1 MSRRGEGRNLAALLF
16 TDIVGSTEIAVEL
29 GDRRWR
35 AIQAE
40 HHSVIRRELRRFGG
54 REIDTAGDS
63 FFATFRIPQDA
74 VRSAAAIVDATRS
87 IGIEV
92 RAGLHFG
99 ETELS
104 SGGAG
109 GIAVH
114 TAARVSSLATPG
126 EVLVTQTIVD
136 LVSGSG
142 LDFDERGTRE
152 LKGVP
157 GAWRLYALLAVDGV
171 VLGPPLDPLEAA
183 ERRTV
188 ASSDRPEGR
197 TRARAFLVGGIA
209 SVIAITVA
217 AVAIANRAS
226 SDRPSTPPLGQTSQA
241 NGYATL
247 FKVDPTTT
255 VDQVQGVYLPR
266 ISSGPI
272 VSAGGS
278 IWALTESNNAFQSG
292 GVFEINPGYAQPQ
305 VAREIAVPGACLSP
319 ATCMAASGN
328 AVWVSVL
335 VSEGLGLERI
345 DAATGRPAK
354 RPTIVD
360 PSVTRQGGEV
370 MSFNAP
376 VAWGAGSVW
385 LANGSSGTIFR
396 VDPSTGR
403 PIDTI
408 RLGAGV
414 TIDLL
419 AYGEGSVWAVDRFG
433 GTLTAIDPGTDRAE
447 PPIPLQGDPTS
458 IAVGAGYVWVT
469 DAQGNQLL
477 RIDPHHPSG
486 IQSVPVGQEP
496 AGVTIGGGSVW
507 VANHGDGTVTEVDL
521 RADLVSQTIPVS
533 AAVQSLEFAEG
544 SLWVGSFAPPGV

>member
-1 MSRRGEGRNLAALLF
+1 MSRRAQGRNLAALLF

-40 HHSVIRRELRRFGG
+40 HHSLIRRELRRFGG

-63 FFATFRIPQDA
+63 FFATFHIPQDA
-74 VRSAAAIVDATRS
+74 VRSAAAIVEATRS

-114 TAARVSSLATPG
+114 TAARVSSLAAPG

-142 LDFDERGTRE
+142 LDFDERGTHE

-157 GAWRLYALLAVDGV
+157 GAWRLFALLAVDGV
-171 VLGPPLDPLEAA
+171 ALGPTLDPLEAA

-217 AVAIANRAS
+217 AFAIANRAS
-226 SDRPSTPPLGQTSQA
+226 SDRPSTPPSGQTSQA

-247 FKVDPTTT
+247 FKVNPTTT
-255 VDQVQGVYLPR
+255 VDQVQAVYLPR
-266 ISSGPI
+266 ISAGPI

-292 GVFEINPGYAQPQ
+292 GVFEINPGYAEPQ
-305 VAREIAVPGACLSP
+305 VAKEIPLPGACLSP

-335 VSEGLGLERI
+335 LSEGLGIQRI
-345 DAATGRPAK
+345 DATTGRPAK

-360 PSVTRQGGEV
+360 PSIKRPGGEV

-376 VAWGAGSVW
+376 VTWGVGSVW
-385 LANGSSGTIFR
+385 LANGSSGTIYR
-396 VDPSTGR
+396 IDPSTGR

-414 TIDLL
+414 TVDLL

-433 GTLTAIDPGTDRAE
+433 GTLTAINPATDRAE

-458 IAVGAGYVWVT
+458 IAVGAGSVWVT
-469 DAQGNQLL
+469 EDQNDQLL

-486 IQSVPVGQEP
+486 IQTVGVGHGPV
-496 AGVTIGGGSVW
+496 AVAIGGGSIW
-507 VANHGDGTVTEVDL
+507 VANQGDGTVSEVNP
-521 RADLVSQTIPVS
+521 RANLLIQTIPVS
-533 AAVQSLEFAEG
+533 AAVQSLVFADG
-544 SLWVGSFAPPGV
+544 ALWVGSFAPPGV

>member
-1 MSRRGEGRNLAALLF
+1 MSRRAQGRNLAALLF

-40 HHSVIRRELRRFGG
+40 HHSLIRRELRRFGG

-63 FFATFRIPQDA
+63 FFATFHIPQDA
-74 VRSAAAIVDATRS
+74 VRCAAAIVDATRS

-114 TAARVSSLATPG
+114 TAARVSSLAAPG

-142 LDFDERGTRE
+142 LNFDERGTHE

-157 GAWRLYALLAVDGV
+157 GAWRLFALLAVDGV
-171 VLGPPLDPLEAA
+171 ALGPPLDPLVAA

-188 ASSDRPEGR
+188 ASSHQPEGR
-197 TRARAFLVGGIA
+197 TRARAVVGGGI
-209 SVIAITVA
+209 VGIIAISVA
-217 AVAIANRAS
+217 VVAIASRAS
-226 SDRPSTPPLGQTSQA
+226 SGRTNTPPSAQTSQA

-247 FKVDPTTT
+247 FKVNPTTT
-255 VDQVQGVYLPR
+255 VDQVQPVYLQR
-266 ISSGPI
+266 ISAGPV

-278 IWALTESNNAFQSG
+278 VWALTETDAFESG
-292 GVFEINPGYAQPQ
+292 GVMEINPGYAQPQ
-305 VAREIAVPGACLSP
+305 VAKEVPVPNACLSP

-328 AVWVSVL
+328 SVWVSVL
-335 VSEGLGLERI
+335 APDGLGVQRI
-345 DAATGRPAK
+345 DATTGRAAR

-360 PSVTRQGGEV
+360 PSVGRPGGEV

-376 VAWGAGSVW
+376 VSWGAGSVW
-385 LANGSSGTIFR
+385 LANGSSGTIYR

-408 RLGAGV
+408 RMGAGV

-419 AYGEGSVWAVDRFG
+419 TYGEGSVWAVDRFG
-433 GTLTAIDPGTDRAE
+433 GTLTAIDPETDRAE
-447 PPIPLQGDPTS
+447 APIPLQGDPTG
-458 IAVGAGYVWVT
+458 IAVGDGYVWVT
-469 DAQGNQLL
+469 DAQNDELL

-486 IQSVPVGQEP
+486 IQDVVVGHDPV
-496 AGVTIGGGSVW
+496 AVALGGGSVW

-521 RADLVSQTIPVS
+521 RAGLVSQTIPVS

>member
-1 MSRRGEGRNLAALLF
+1 MSRRAQGRNLAALLF

-40 HHSVIRRELRRFGG
+40 HHSLIRRELRRFGG

-63 FFATFRIPQDA
+63 FFATFHIPQDA

-114 TAARVSSLATPG
+114 TAARVSSLAAPG

-142 LDFDERGTRE
+142 LDFDERGTHE

-157 GAWRLYALLAVDGV
+157 GAWRLFALLAVDGV
-171 VLGPPLDPLEAA
+171 ALGPPLDPLEAV

-209 SVIAITVA
+209 SVIAIAVA

-226 SDRPSTPPLGQTSQA
+226 SDRPSTPPSGQTSQA

-247 FKVDPTTT
+247 FKVNPTTT
-255 VDQVQGVYLPR
+255 VDQVQSVYLQR
-266 ISSGPI
+266 ISAGPI

-278 IWALTESNNAFQSG
+278 IWALTKTVSFASG
-292 GVFEINPGYAQPQ
+292 GVFEINPRYAEPQ
-305 VAREIAVPGACLSP
+305 VAKEIPVPSACLSP
-319 ATCMAASGN
+319 GMCMTASGN
-328 AVWVSVL
+328 SVWVSVL
-335 VSEGLGLERI
+335 LPEGLGLERI
-345 DAATGRPAK
+345 DATTGRPAK

-360 PSVTRQGGEV
+360 PSVGSQAGV
-370 MSFNAP
+370 QISFNAP
-376 VAWGAGSVW
+376 ISWGAGSVW
-385 LANGSSGTIFR
+385 LADGSSGTIYR

-403 PIDTI
+403 TIDTI

-419 AYGEGSVWAVDRFG
+419 AYGEGSLWAVDRFG
-433 GTLTAIDPGTDRAE
+433 GTLTAIDPTSDRAE

-458 IAVGAGYVWVT
+458 IAAGAGSVWVT
-469 DAQGNQLL
+469 DDQNDQLL

-486 IQSVPVGQEP
+486 IQTVGVGHGPV
-496 AGVTIGGGSVW
+496 AVAIGGGSIW
-507 VANHGDGTVTEVDL
+507 VANHGDGTVTEVNP
-521 RADLVSQTIPVS
+521 RANLTIQTIPVS
-533 AAVQSLEFAEG
+533 AAVQSLQFADG
-544 SLWVGSFAPPGV
+544 ALWVGSFAPSGV

>member
-1 MSRRGEGRNLAALLF
+1 MSRRAQGRNLAALLF

-40 HHSVIRRELRRFGG
+40 HHSLIRRELRRFGG

-63 FFATFRIPQDA
+63 FFATFHIPQDA

-99 ETELS
+99 ETEIS

-114 TAARVSSLATPG
+114 TAARVSSLAAPG
-126 EVLVTQTIVD
+126 EVLVTRTIVD

-142 LDFDERGTRE
+142 LDFDERGTHE

-157 GAWRLYALLAVDGV
+157 GTWRLFALLAVDGV
-171 VLGPPLDPLEAA
+171 ALGPPLDPLEAA

-197 TRARAFLVGGIA
+197 TRTRAFLVGGIA

-226 SDRPSTPPLGQTSQA
+226 SDRPSTPPSGQTSQA

-247 FKVDPTTT
+247 FKVNPTATI
-255 VDQVQGVYLPR
+255 DQVQAVYLQR
-266 ISSGPI
+266 ISAGPI

-278 IWALTESNNAFQSG
+278 IWTLTETISFASG
-292 GVFEINPGYAQPQ
+292 GVFEINPGYAEPQ
-305 VAREIAVPGACLSP
+305 VAKEIPVPSACLSP
-319 ATCMAASGN
+319 GTCMTASGN
-328 AVWVSVL
+328 SVWVSVL
-335 VSEGLGLERI
+335 LPEGLGLERI
-345 DAATGRPAK
+345 DATTGRPAK

-360 PSVTRQGGEV
+360 PSVRSQAGV
-370 MSFNAP
+370 QISFNAP
-376 VAWGAGSVW
+376 VSWGAGSVW
-385 LANGSSGTIFR
+385 LANGSSGTIYR

-403 PIDTI
+403 PIETI

-414 TIDLL
+414 TVDLL

-433 GTLTAIDPGTDRAE
+433 GTLTAIDPTTDRAE

-458 IAVGAGYVWVT
+458 IAVGAGSVWIT
-469 DAQGNQLL
+469 DDQNDQLL

-486 IQSVPVGQEP
+486 IQAVGVGHGPV
-496 AGVTIGGGSVW
+496 AVAIGGGSIW
-507 VANHGDGTVTEVDL
+507 VANQGDGTVTEVNP
-521 RADLVSQTIPVS
+521 RANLVIQTIPVS
-533 AAVQSLEFAEG
+533 ASVQSLGFADG
-544 SLWVGSFAPPGV
+544 ALWVGSFAPPGV